1 MGYGFGVP
9 CEGRGFQFG
18 VWEFCPP
25 DAAAAAGAARTH
37 RQQHVRISGG
47 QWRPSPRH
55 PEAGEEG
62 WAAAAAG
69 GESAWPIFQLL
80 ERVRWLKVDLEVR
93 KQTAFAHIYTYNSF
107 SSSLTHNPT
116 NQSNAKQDDALQE
129 MFTAACA
136 ASPSPAS
143 VSSAVATPSPPASP
157 RFASG
162 PRGSLTSAG
171 AHRPGGGGLLLT
183 SGARAGM
190 GGGTRSLLLGQ
201 STSFSPPE
209 GKLKAT
215 PTGRLSSQISSS
227 IGTVGRSRSH
237 TVEEECQSPVTG
249 AGQRR
254 SGGVAGKQVMV
265 EEGVLSKL
273 METIDSLEARLREF
287 ECRDAEEGTKK
298 KGGKR

>member
-1 MGYGFGVP
+1 MGYGFGIP

-25 DAAAAAGAARTH
+25 DAAAAASAARTH

-62 WAAAAAG
+62 WAAAAG
-69 GESAWPIFQLL
+69 GEGAWPIFQLL

-93 KQTAFAHIYTYNSF
+93 KPTTCIHSF
-107 SSSLTHNPT
+107 LIIPDTQHHES
-116 NQSNAKQDDALQE
+116 SNAKQDDALQE

-136 ASPSPAS
+136 ASSSPSS

-171 AHRPGGGGLLLT
+171 GLRPGGGALLLT
-183 SGARAGM
+183 SGAGAGAGARV
-190 GGGTRSLLLGQ
+190 GGGARSLLLGQ
-201 STSFSPPE
+201 STPFSPPQA
-209 GKLKAT
+209 KLKAT
-215 PTGRLSSQISSS
+215 STGRLSSQISSS
-227 IGTVGRSRSH
+227 SGTVGRSRSH
-237 TVEEECQSPVTG
+237 TAEEESQSPVTG

-254 SGGVAGKQVMV
+254 SGGVAGKQVVV

-273 METIDSLEARLREF
+273 MEKIDSLEARLREF
-287 ECRDAEEGTKK
+287 EYRDAEEGTKK